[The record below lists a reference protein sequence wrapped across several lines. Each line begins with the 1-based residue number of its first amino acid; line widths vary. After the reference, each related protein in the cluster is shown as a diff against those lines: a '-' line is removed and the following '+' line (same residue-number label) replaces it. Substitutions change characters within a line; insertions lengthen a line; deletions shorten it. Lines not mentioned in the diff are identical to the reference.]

1 MSLPAARLLADAI
14 RSPLHEVF
22 AARRVAPSDRAALR
36 ELQSTG
42 LVEPVRSAGV
52 VGWRLTDA
60 GAAEAFRAIGGER

>member
-1 MSLPAARLLADAI
+1 M
-14 RSPLHEVF
+14 HEVF
-22 AARRVAPSDRAALR
+22 AARRAIPSEMRALR

-42 LVEPVRSAGV
+42 LIEPVRSAGV